1 MKGTTILLGKKL
13 LKITNNKLKP
23 SQVPEIYED
32 PSKTTVSHIT
42 EWKNIYL
49 KMFEE
54 QYLRPE
60 DRNQSL
66 HNENKDII
74 QKINTKPSNV
84 TIIKTTKRLKH
95 IRLKHT
101 GIWPF
106 IKQI

>member
-1 MKGTTILLGKKL
+1 
-13 LKITNNKLKP
+13 
-23 SQVPEIYED
+23 
-32 PSKTTVSHIT
+32 
-42 EWKNIYL
+42 
-49 KMFEE
+49 MFEE

-60 DRNQSL
+60 DSNQSL

-101 GIWPF
+101 RI
-106 IKQI
+106 